1 MIMLALLAGFGDAAT
16 QLVLGRSLNLYLDMP
31 LLLSIHHLL
40 EGNLGSLL
48 ALLVCIVTVL
58 LLLGLAVMLAKLLQ
72 RLPRLSPRSP
82 MGIAVSGVLLIS
94 IVLLVAEASDRRL
107 VGIARTPVMDTLASQ
122 SRQIV
127 DTHHARQAFIA
138 SLQATPA
145 PVQALPSLNDK
156 NVIMVFI
163 ESYGVSTIENERYAE
178 IVLPRLKAMETRLE
192 DAGLA
197 IVSGTLA
204 SPIRGGQSWLAHATA
219 LSGRWIDNQLWY
231 RLMLNSRQATL
242 IDDFRATG
250 HTTLAVMP
258 AINMPWPE
266 GRAYGFDQIHAAA
279 DIDYAGPAL
288 NWVTMPD
295 QFTLNHFQQRI
306 RVGLDEPIF
315 AQIAL
320 ISSHAPWTPI
330 LPLLEDWDDVG
341 DGSVFMRWKDA
352 GEAPEALWQDLERVR
367 QHFALSVDYS
377 VNATLSWATEFVDD
391 RTLLIVLGDHQPAP
405 LITGDDAGP
414 GVPVHIISGDT
425 DLLEPFLARG
435 FEPGAVPMP
444 MSDPP
449 GMDRLRHWLHEDFSG
464 APKLRMFSAPPNGDR
479 HGASHQTVP

>member
-31 LLLSIHHLL
+31 LLLSVHHLL

-72 RLPRLSPRSP
+72 RLPRLSSRSP
-82 MGIAVSGVLLIS
+82 TGIAISGVLLIS

-107 VGIARTPVMDTLASQ
+107 VGIARTPVIDTLASQ
-122 SRQIV
+122 SQQML
-127 DTHHARQAFIA
+127 DTHRARQTFIA
-138 SLQATPA
+138 SLQATPY
-145 PVQALPSLNDK
+145 PVQALPALSDK
-156 NVIMVFI
+156 DVIIMFI
-163 ESYGVSTIENERYAE
+163 ESYGISTIENERYAE
-178 IVLPRLKAMETRLE
+178 IVVPRLKALEKRLE
-192 DAGLA
+192 EVGLEMA
-197 IVSGTLA
+197 SSTLA

-231 RLMLNSRQATL
+231 RLLLDSRRATL

-250 HTTLAVMP
+250 HVTLAVMP

-266 GRAYGFDQIHAAA
+266 GQAYGFDQIHAAA
-279 DIDYAGPAL
+279 DIEYAGPAL
-288 NWVTMPD
+288 HWVTMPD
-295 QFTLNHFQQRI
+295 QFTLYHFQQRI
-306 RVGLDEPIF
+306 RARLDEPIF

-330 LPLLEDWDDVG
+330 LPVLENWDDVG

-352 GEAPEALWQDLERVR
+352 GEAPGVLWQDQERVR
-367 QHFALSVDYS
+367 QHFALSVDYA
-377 VNATLSWATEFVDD
+377 VNATLSWAAEFVDD
-391 RTLLIVLGDHQPAP
+391 RTLLIVLGDHQPAS
-405 LITGDDAGP
+405 LITGDDVGT

-464 APKLRMFSAPPNGDR
+464 ASKLRTFSASPNGDQ
-479 HGASHQTVP
+479 HGTSHQTAP